1 MLTVLFVKSSN
12 HPAVLRR
19 FPTFSAVLRRFP
31 PFSAVLRRFPSSSA
45 VLRRCRVLPCVR
57 PPTSKDYLSTDC
69 ALYPPGHPP
78 REITGGSFWFTL
90 QCLCS
95 QVSQIFFCKGTKY
108 FSFHQTFPQLFSPKI
123 KDLTFRPVPFNTSSF
138 LGTEIHGF
146 SKTRLCSASL

>member
-31 PFSAVLRRFPSSSA
+31 SSSA
-45 VLRRCRVLPCVR
+45 VLRRCRVLPRVR

-69 ALYPPGHPP
+69 ALYPPGHPH
-78 REITGGSFWFTL
+78 RGIIGVLFWFTL

-108 FSFHQTFPQLFSPKI
+108 FSFLQIFPQLFSPKI
-123 KDLTFRPVPFNTSSF
+123 KDLTFRPVPFNTSTLF
-138 LGTEIHGF
+138 RHGNP
-146 SKTRLCSASL
+146 RLFKDTAWLRITLIF

>member
-19 FPTFSAVLRRFP
+19 FPT
-31 PFSAVLRRFPSSSA
+31 FSAVLRRFPSSSA

-108 FSFHQTFPQLFSPKI
+108 FPNLQIFPQLFSPKI
-123 KDLTFRPVPFNTSSF
+123 KDLTFRPVPFNTSTLF
-138 LGTEIHGF
+138 RHGNP
-146 SKTRLCSASL
+146 RLFKDTAWLRITLIF